1 MPLTAAKKK
10 QNNKQALPRRRSH
23 GAGGLWVD
31 ELVDRMM
38 EDKPSGYVGFRCTY
52 KHDILKR
59 TVGG

>member
-1 MPLTAAKKK
+1 MSLPAVKKK
-10 QNNKQALPRRRSH
+10 QNSNQALPRRRMH

-38 EDKPSGYVGFRCTY
+38 EKPSGYVGFRCTY

-59 TVGG
+59 TTGG